1 MSLKTKSCCFRSC
14 PPPDGNR
21 SKRRALLPLL
31 AVLLLLSACS
41 PRPEPD
47 DSLRIGVALYTQDDT
62 FISTVA
68 QNLEW
73 LAQDEESRIGQ
84 KITLLISDSR
94 SNQTTQMDQ
103 VDRFLNRGCDVLCV
117 NLVDRTAAAVIVD
130 KAEAAGVPL
139 IFFNRQPVDEDIQRW
154 EQTFYVG
161 ASAPE
166 SGTLQ
171 GQLVLDA
178 WNRDRERLDRNGDGV
193 LQYVMLEG
201 EPGHQDSLL
210 RTEYAIKALT
220 DGGVEVERLARDT
233 ANWNRA
239 QAAARTRQWLED
251 FGDPIE
257 VILSNNDDMALGA
270 IDALSE
276 TDRELEDWPLIVGVD
291 ATAPAQEAIASGLLY
306 GTVLN
311 DSRGQAQAML
321 DLALALY
328 AGDDP
333 AQAVDLEDEHY
344 VWLPYRQVTKENL
357 PQLPAQY
364 NS

>member
-1 MSLKTKSCCFRSC
+1 MRPKTKNCCFRSC
-14 PPPDGNR
+14 RPRAGKL
-21 SKRRALLPLL
+21 SLLALL
-31 AVLLLLSACS
+31 ALLLLSSCGSAGKKD
-41 PRPEPD
+41 E
-47 DSLRIGVALYTQDDT
+47 SLRIGVALYTQDDT

-68 QNLEW
+68 QNLEQ
-73 LAQDEESRIGQ
+73 LAQDEENRIGQ
-84 KITLLISDSR
+84 KITLLIYDSR

-103 VDRFLNRGCDVLCV
+103 VERFLNRGCDVLCI

-130 KAEAAGVPL
+130 KAAEAGVPL
-139 IFFNRQPVDEDIQRW
+139 IFFNRQPVEEDIQRW
-154 EQTFYVG
+154 DQVYYVG

-178 WNRDRERLDRNGDGV
+178 WQNDPERLDRNGDSV

-210 RTEYAIKALT
+210 RTEYSIKAIT

-239 QAAARTRQWLED
+239 QAAARMRQWLED
-251 FGDPIE
+251 FGEQIE

-270 IDALSE
+270 IDALNE
-276 TDRELEDWPLIVGVD
+276 IERKPEDWPLIVGVD
-291 ATAPAQEAIASGLLY
+291 ATAPAQEAVAAGQLY
-306 GTVLN
+306 GTVFN
-311 DSRGQAQAML
+311 DGKGQAQAML

-328 AGDDP
+328 AGEDP
-333 AQAVDLEDEHY
+333 AQAVELEDGHY
-344 VWLPYRQVTKENL
+344 VWLPYRTVTL
-357 PQLPAQY
+357 DDLTWLAMT
-364 NS
+364 